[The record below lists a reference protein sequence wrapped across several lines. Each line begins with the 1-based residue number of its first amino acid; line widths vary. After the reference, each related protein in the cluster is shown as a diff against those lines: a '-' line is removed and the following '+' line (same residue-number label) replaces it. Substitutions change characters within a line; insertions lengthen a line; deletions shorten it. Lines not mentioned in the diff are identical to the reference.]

1 MVGMIRK
8 VAFFL
13 KIQKKQ
19 FRKERERYFFRKILL
34 LWRMFIYF
42 VVHLPFYFFA
52 IPIVLAIRFVRV
64 WFLIRFTHLSTS
76 RIGHFCANTE
86 LYLCER
92 DAGINIPQGK
102 RCIDFF
108 YLEWKKVCNKQ
119 LLLMWKRLLYI
130 FPEFIVDPVRR
141 INRFLPGWEAYEIPE
156 NTQHDRDVHNLFIRY
171 PPHLQFTSA
180 EEKKG
185 ATELKNLG
193 IIEGK
198 SFVCLL
204 VRDSAYLDKEFP
216 GDWSYHNFRDANIDN
231 YILAVEEL
239 VRRGYFVIRMGVI
252 VNKPLKV
259 DHPQVIDYAWKGLR
273 SEFMDIYLGAKCEF
287 SISTSAGWDTIP
299 YVFRRPIVFTNM
311 VPLNYF
317 CTFEK
322 KTLIISK
329 KYRDSKTHRD
339 LTLKEIFNRGFG
351 SLLSTSDY
359 VDKKIELIEN
369 TPEEIRD
376 IVVEMIERLY
386 GSWQETEEDKKLQDL
401 FWNIFPVKAVGSNNR
416 QLHGKILSRFGANY
430 LRNNK
435 WWLQ

>member
-1 MVGMIRK
+1 MN
-8 VAFFL
+8 FFKRQL
-13 KIQKKQ
+13 VQIKKEG
-19 FRKERERYFFRKILL
+19 KKAYFFRKLLL
-34 LWRMFIYF
+34 LWRILVYFIIHLLFYFIAMPVVF
-42 VVHLPFYFFA
+42 VV
-52 IPIVLAIRFVRV
+52 R
-64 WFLIRFTHLSTS
+64 LIRPWLLVRFEPLGPH
-76 RIGHFCANTE
+76 IGQLAANTE

-92 DAGINIPQGK
+92 DASINIPK
-102 RCIDFF
+102 RKRYIDFF
-108 YLEWKKVCNKQ
+108 YLEHVFYARSKRICNKK
-119 LLLMWKRLLYI
+119 LLSMWKRSIYI
-130 FPEFIVDPVRR
+130 FPELILAPVRR
-141 INRFLPGWEAYEIPE
+141 INRFLPGWEVHEIGK
-156 NTQHDRDVHNLFIRY
+156 NTQYDRDVHNLFMHY
-171 PPHLQFTSA
+171 PSHLEFTPE
-180 EEKKG
+180 EEKRG
-185 ATELKNLG
+185 VMELKNLG
-193 IIEGK
+193 IPEGK

-204 VRDSAYLDKEFP
+204 VRDSAYLEKNIRTSNS
-216 GDWSYHNFRDANIDN
+216 SYRYRDSDIDN